1 MDRHPSL
8 GRGLRGWLWLV
19 LLVVLAESGCGAKK
33 GDVSGTVTY
42 QGKPLPL
49 GTVTFMDANN
59 ESLGSSP
66 ITQGKYAI
74 AKVPVG
80 PVKVLV
86 STPPPLTGNAPRHPL
101 FKAKPRAESPKKA
114 KPGERLSPDP
124 SSVTPIPEKYRSP
137 DQSDL
142 TYTVTPGENTF
153 NIELQ

>member
-1 MDRHPSL
+1 MDRHSSL

-19 LLVVLAESGCGAKK
+19 LLVVLAESGCGAKR

-49 GTVTFMDANN
+49 GTVTFMDAKN

-80 PVKVLV
+80 LVKVIV
-86 STPPPLTGNAPRHPL
+86 STPPPLTGKDPPHPL

-114 KPGERLSPDP
+114 KRGERLTPDP
-124 SSVTPIPEKYRSP
+124 GSVISIPDKYRSP

-153 NIELQ
+153 EIELK